1 MDEQEMYK
9 PMSFAKGS
17 LVSTIIYLVEAAL
30 LIAGGVISI
39 IYSGSEWL
47 QRGIFLIVGIF
58 VILMG
63 TAKIALNFIPVI
75 MAKKLD
81 EEKKAIFRGY
91 FGMDMIMTGVVQII
105 VGIIMV
111 VLFAKGLA
119 LISMLMDVIAMALG
133 IILIVS
139 AGVLILFSTG
149 FIISKMYPLF
159 VGITYYIF
167 SAILVGVGIF
177 ILVYVNS
184 NPGFQRIVL
193 IITGAIL
200 VLIGIIFAISA
211 IREAVK
217 AKKEKKSKENN
228 APIEVDAIDVS
239 NDTEANIVA
248 K

>member
-30 LIAGGVISI
+30 LIAGGIVAILCSDK
-39 IYSGSEWL
+39 EWL

-63 TAKIALNFIPVI
+63 AAKIALNFIPVI
-75 MAKKLD
+75 LAKKLD

-105 VGIIMV
+105 VGILMV

-119 LISMLMDVIAMALG
+119 LISMLMDVIGMALG
-133 IILIVS
+133 IVLIVS

-149 FIISKMYPLF
+149 FIISKIYPVF
-159 VGITYYIF
+159 VGIVYYIF
-167 SAILVGVGIF
+167 SAILIGVGIF
-177 ILVYVNS
+177 ILVYINNS
-184 NPGFQRIVL
+184 PGFQSIVL

-200 VLIGIIFAISA
+200 VLVGIIFAINA

-217 AKKEKKSKENN
+217 AKKEKKSKEKSS
-228 APIEVDAIDVS
+228 PIEVDAIEVS
-239 NDTEANIVA
+239 NESEANIVV